1 MRLPVGDMKPRHH
14 QAAGRCLRAVLRS
27 CRWVLCSSRCGDFAA
42 RACPSGWLL
51 EHSCLTPQ
59 GGHGPWSHQPEPHCS
74 DRWHWACWQQ
84 GEESIG
90 NSNSAAFLLAVLQ
103 IFKALRVWWSDETP
117 ATTYGRGRDSHCSS
131 RDAAWECLHQ
141 AAESTVKNCCAAGYK
156 THMNITKVVSNNARA
171 AVIKCLSM
179 SAASLIRLL
188 FCSPLNPRLHPC
200 CWQVAWEESWR
211 ATWRTAGP
219 WKRGT
224 AWRARKREM
233 RKMKT
238 WRMSQFT
245 PAITVSRTSIHW
257 QTWLNTGHTTV
268 LEVMLNSLC
277 SSDRWLAG

>member
-1 MRLPVGDMKPRHH
+1 MSLPVSDVKLRHH
-14 QAAGRCLRAVLRS
+14 QAAGRCLHAVLRS
-27 CRWVLCSSRCGDFAA
+27 CPWVLCSSRCGDFAA
-42 RACPSGWLL
+42 RPSGWLL
-51 EHSCLTPQ
+51 ERSCLTPQ
-59 GGHGPWSHQPEPHCS
+59 GGHGPWGHRPEPPCPDH
-74 DRWHWACWQQ
+74 WHWAWWQQ
-84 GEESIG
+84 GEESTG
-90 NSNSAAFLLAVLQ
+90 NSNSAPFLLAILP

-117 ATTYGRGRDSHCSS
+117 TASYGRGRDSHCSPTYG
-131 RDAAWECLHQ
+131 DWECLHQ
-141 AAESTVKNCCAAGYK
+141 AAESTVKNFAAGCK
-156 THMNITKVVSNNARA
+156 THMSITKVVSNNARA

-179 SAASLIRLL
+179 SATSLIRLL
-188 FCSPLNPRLHPC
+188 FCSPLSLLLHPC

-211 ATWRTAGP
+211 ATRRTAGP

-245 PAITVSRTSIHW
+245 PAITVSRTSIRW